1 MEDDKLKDLF
11 VNFKPE
17 LSSDFSFL
25 TKLKNNLEQV
35 ELIKQ
40 HNEEIAAR
48 RKKAVAIAAC
58 AGFVVGFLFSLALP
72 YLGNAMENIQVSL
85 PTGTFLKMIM
95 DNYLI
100 AAWLIIGAATVL
112 ISLNVYDISM
122 SLMQRQSQR

>member
-58 AGFVVGFLFSLALP
+58 TGFVVGFLFSLALP

>member
-11 VNFKPE
+11 VNFKPA

-85 PTGTFLKMIM
+85 STGTFLKMIM

>member
-72 YLGNAMENIQVSL
+72 YLGNAMENIQ

>member
-58 AGFVVGFLFSLALP
+58 AGFVVGFLFSLALL
-72 YLGNAMENIQVSL
+72 YLGNAMENTQVSL

>member
-48 RKKAVAIAAC
+48 RKKAVAIAAY

-85 PTGTFLKMIM
+85 STGTFLKMIM

>member
-85 PTGTFLKMIM
+85 PTGIFLKMIM

>member
-112 ISLNVYDISM
+112 IALNVYDISM